1 MKKFS
6 ISEKPLKRNLYLILF
21 LALIALAGS
30 LISISF
36 LYLQRS
42 ARGEIQGLTDR
53 IASKYYSELNS
64 EDYFPVVQAIEN
76 EMSQMNWT
84 SVSLRS
90 KKSELYKK
98 NQKPTFFGF
107 FSFSLS
113 STVQAHHEVTLD
125 ISTSPRNES
134 LFWILFVILAT
145 LVIVIFCSFL
155 IVRSFIEENNVEI
168 ERTKKA
174 QNLVHDLRGMTAA
187 IKTIAIDDSA
197 ESRLETIILVA
208 QKIEHIILSA
218 QTIGDNEA
226 HDLPVTF
233 ADLIEEVLQYIP
245 EARNV
250 LRVEVSGI
258 AASIDLRTLAVEATD
273 LWRIFYNFI
282 RNSAHSSV
290 CADHLKIDFF
300 FEYTNKWRIEIT
312 DNGKGIPSELS
323 GQIFVR
329 GATYGKEGGLGIGL
343 ASIKETMEKAGGSV
357 RVYQSAQGAKF
368 GLIIPMK

>member
-113 STVQAHHEVTLD
+113 STVQANHEVTLD

-174 QNLVHDLRGMTAA
+174 QNLVHDLR
-187 IKTIAIDDSA
+187 
-197 ESRLETIILVA
+197 R
-208 QKIEHIILSA
+208 Q
-218 QTIGDNEA
+218 
-226 HDLPVTF
+226 
-233 ADLIEEVLQYIP
+233 
-245 EARNV
+245 
-250 LRVEVSGI
+250 
-258 AASIDLRTLAVEATD
+258 
-273 LWRIFYNFI
+273 
-282 RNSAHSSV
+282 
-290 CADHLKIDFF
+290 C
-300 FEYTNKWRIEIT
+300 
-312 DNGKGIPSELS
+312 
-323 GQIFVR
+323 
-329 GATYGKEGGLGIGL
+329 
-343 ASIKETMEKAGGSV
+343 
-357 RVYQSAQGAKF
+357 
-368 GLIIPMK
+368 